1 MKTEEKMMNIG
12 YIRVST
18 DSQENSVLTQK
29 EMINSYSKLHGIEI
43 DDYFTD
49 FGISGKS
56 IIKRKKYLELMELVI
71 EEKVNTIITTSL
83 SRWSRNTLDLLNSI
97 ETLKKYKVDFQVIK
111 EQVSL
116 KTAMGEFFCSI
127 LGSIYTLERKLTSE
141 RTKDVIQN
149 KKRNGKVYS
158 RTPYGYDKKPTN
170 ELDIKGNPKN
180 VLVENPLEQRVLR
193 KINRLRVKGDSYN
206 SISKFLNRNKYTTKM
221 GKKFTKENVYSLL
234 KTERK
239 NINLSSV
246 NG

>member
-1 MKTEEKMMNIG
+1 MKNIG

-18 DSQENSVLTQK
+18 DGQDNSVITQR
-29 EMINSYSKLHGIEI
+29 EMIENYSKLKGIEI
-43 DDYFTD
+43 HDYFID
-49 FGISGKS
+49 FGISGKNT
-56 IIKRKKYLELMELVI
+56 IKREKYLELIRLVEDGQI
-71 EEKVNTIITTSL
+71 NTIITTSL
-83 SRWSRNTLDLLNSI
+83 SRWSRNTLDSLKSVEI
-97 ETLKKYKVDFQVIK
+97 LKKHKVSFEVIK

-116 KTAMGEFFCSI
+116 NTPMGEFFVSI
-127 LGSIYTLERKLTSE
+127 LGSIYTLERQLTSE

-149 KKRNGKVYS
+149 KKKSGKVYS
-158 RTPYGYDKKPTN
+158 RIPYGYDKKPTN

-234 KTERK
+234 KTEGK